1 MPLYCSQRHE
11 NPDSSRF
18 CHLCGE
24 RLQAP
29 VSVGVYAGLLLG
41 DRYQVVRELG
51 HGGFGRTYL
60 AEDQNRFNEPCV
72 LKEFAPQVQGTYA
85 LQKAEELFEREAGI
99 LYKLQHPQIPRF
111 RELFRATLPDRSR
124 LFLVQDYVEG
134 QTYRALLDTRK
145 LQGQRFNEAEATQLL
160 LQILPILDY
169 IHSLGVIHRDISPD
183 NLILRSADWLPV
195 LIDFGGVK
203 QVAATVASQFLAQS
217 VGSSASSPTRLGKI
231 GYAPDEQLQMG
242 IASPHSDLYALGVTI
257 LVLLTG
263 KEPPD
268 LLDSYTM
275 SWVWRQEVSLSPKL
289 SAILDRMLAQRPS
302 DRYQSVREVLHDLN
316 SYNVPIYTPP
326 ATPPVYPPPVQTNA
340 ATVAVARP
348 PAHPEA
354 AVSNYTAAPPPTYT
368 PPSRGNSFGFGKVLL
383 LLLVIAGAAA
393 GGWWLSN
400 RWLSDLADRTPAP
413 PNEQPIVTPNNEPPP
428 ASELSQEEQNRKQAL
443 GDRRR
448 NLSVDYQFFVRLVNQ
463 VFYAEHP
470 ELQGRQLSSGSED
483 ADLRAQWDQTAN
495 QLLDQLET
503 ISPEARSQMGKYD
516 RGDRDRW
523 RGIVNKLN
531 LSTRALYTLA
541 DAKFFRLFPEQ
552 QGQDFVNQPIGQ
564 VWHAIAADELKAVQA
579 KTSLEEIRI
588 EEGSFSQQVGR
599 TLAPGE
605 GKAYIA
611 RLSQNQLIRLSLQS
625 DQKTLLSIYPPTSS
639 QPPLLEN
646 SPETTWS
653 AQLAQDGYYEFV
665 VVSAASEP
673 VTFQLNLAVDNV
685 TSTPPRPV
693 SPSPSTSPS
702 PSPDSEPTPPAL

>member
-11 NPDSSRF
+11 NPDASRF

-24 RLQAP
+24 KLQAP

-41 DRYQVVRELG
+41 DRYRVVRELG

-60 AEDQNRFNEPCV
+60 AEDQNRFQEPCV

-145 LQGQRFNEAEATQLL
+145 LQGQRFNEAEVTQLL

-316 SYNVPIYTPP
+316 SYNVPVYAPP
-326 ATPPVYPPPVQTNA
+326 APAPVYPPPVQTPA

-348 PAHPEA
+348 PAQPE
-354 AVSNYTAAPPPTYT
+354 AVSNYTVAPPPAYA

-400 RWLSDLADRTPAP
+400 RWLGDLADPTPSGNP
-413 PNEQPIVTPNNEPPP
+413 TEQPIVAPNNEPPP

-470 ELQGRQLSSGSED
+470 ELQGRQLSAGTED
-483 ADLRAQWDQTAN
+483 ADLRAQWDQSAN
-495 QLLDQLET
+495 QLLDKLELVG
-503 ISPEARSQMGKYD
+503 PETRSQMGKYD

-523 RGIVNKLN
+523 RGILSGLN
-531 LSTRALYTLA
+531 LSSRALYTLA
-541 DAKFFRLFPEQ
+541 DAKFFQLFPEQ

-564 VWHAIAADELKAVQA
+564 LWHAIAADELKAVLA
-579 KTSLEEIRI
+579 KTSLEEIQFAK
-588 EEGSFSQQVGR
+588 GSFSQQVSG

-611 RLSQNQLIRLSLQS
+611 RLSQNQLIRLSLQA
-625 DQKTLLSIYPPTSS
+625 DQNTLLSIYPPTSS

-646 SPETTWS
+646 SAETTWS
-653 AQLAQDGYYEFV
+653 GKLAQDGYYEFV
-665 VVSAASEP
+665 VVSGASSP
-673 VTFQLNLAVDNV
+673 VTFQLSLAADNV
-685 TSTPPRPV
+685 ISTPPSPV
-693 SPSPSTSPS
+693 SAPPS
-702 PSPDSEPTPPAL
+702 PSPDSEPTPPAP

>member
-24 RLQAP
+24 KLQAP

-41 DRYQVVRELG
+41 DRYRVVRELG

-111 RELFRATLPDRSR
+111 RELFRAALPDRSR

-145 LQGQRFNEAEATQLL
+145 LQGQRFNEAEVTQLL

-203 QVAATVASQFLAQS
+203 QIAATVASQFLAQS
-217 VGSSASSPTRLGKI
+217 VGNGVSSPTRLGKI

-242 IASPHSDLYALGVTI
+242 VASPHSDLYALAVTI

-268 LLDSYTM
+268 LLDSYNM
-275 SWVWRQEVSLSPKL
+275 SWIWRQEVSLSPKL

-316 SYNVPIYTPP
+316 RYDVPVYAPP
-326 ATPPVYPPPVQTNA
+326 APAPVYPPPVQTTA
-340 ATVAVARP
+340 ATVAVGRP
-348 PAHPEA
+348 PAPPEA
-354 AVSNYTAAPPPTYT
+354 AVSNYTVAPPPAYA

-383 LLLVIAGAAA
+383 LLLVMAGAAT
-393 GGWWLSN
+393 GGWWLSSN
-400 RWLSDLADRTPAP
+400 WLGDLADRTPSAP
-413 PNEQPIVTPNNEPPP
+413 PNEQPVVVPNVEPPAAP
-428 ASELSQEEQNRKQAL
+428 ELSQEEQNRKEAL

-448 NLSVDYQFFVRLVNQ
+448 NLGVDYQFFVRLVNQ
-463 VFYAEHP
+463 VFYAQHS
-470 ELQGRQLSSGSED
+470 ELQNRQLSAGAED

-503 ISPEARSQMGKYD
+503 ISSEARSEMGKYD
-516 RGDRDRW
+516 RNDRDRW
-523 RGIVNKLN
+523 RGSVNKLN

-541 DAKFFRLFPEQ
+541 DAKFFQLFPDQ

-579 KTSLEEIRI
+579 GTSLEKVQFAQ
-588 EEGSFSQQVGR
+588 GSFSQEVSGA
-599 TLAPGE
+599 LAPGE
-605 GKAYIA
+605 GKAFIA
-611 RLSQNQLIRLSLQS
+611 QLSQNQLIRLSLQA

-653 AQLAQDGYYEFV
+653 GKLAQDGYYEFV
-665 VVSAASEP
+665 VVSAATAP
-673 VTFQLNLAVDNV
+673 VTFQLNLAADNV
-685 TSTPPRPV
+685 ISTPPSPV
-693 SPSPSTSPS
+693 SPPPSPS
-702 PSPDSEPTPPAL
+702 PSPDSEPTPPAP

>member
-24 RLQAP
+24 KLQAP
-29 VSVGVYAGLLLG
+29 VTVGVYAGLLLG
-41 DRYQVVRELG
+41 DRYRVVRELG

-111 RELFRATLPDRSR
+111 RELFRAALPDRSR

-145 LQGQRFNEAEATQLL
+145 LQGQRFNEAEVTQLL

-203 QVAATVASQFLAQS
+203 QIAATVASQFLAQS
-217 VGSSASSPTRLGKI
+217 VGNGVSSPTRLGKI

-242 IASPHSDLYALGVTI
+242 VASPHSDLYALAVTI

-268 LLDSYTM
+268 LLDSYNM
-275 SWVWRQEVSLSPKL
+275 SWTWRQEVSLSPKL

-302 DRYQSVREVLHDLN
+302 DRYQSVREVRHDLN
-316 SYNVPIYTPP
+316 RYDVPVYAPP
-326 ATPPVYPPPVQTNA
+326 APAPVYPPPVQTTA
-340 ATVAVARP
+340 ATVAVGRP
-348 PAHPEA
+348 PAPPEA
-354 AVSNYTAAPPPTYT
+354 AVSNYTVAPPPAYA

-383 LLLVIAGAAA
+383 LLLVMAGAAT
-393 GGWWLSN
+393 GGWWLSSN
-400 RWLSDLADRTPAP
+400 WLGDLADRTPSAP
-413 PNEQPIVTPNNEPPP
+413 PNEQPVVVPNVEPPAVP
-428 ASELSQEEQNRKQAL
+428 ELSQEEQNRKEAL

-448 NLSVDYQFFVRLVNQ
+448 NLGVDYQFFVRLVNQ
-463 VFYAEHP
+463 VFYAQHS
-470 ELQGRQLSSGSED
+470 ELQNRQLSAGAED
-483 ADLRAQWDQTAN
+483 ADLRTQWDQTAN
-495 QLLDQLET
+495 QLLDQLEN
-503 ISPEARSQMGKYD
+503 ISPEARSEMGKYD
-516 RGDRDRW
+516 RNDRDRW
-523 RGIVNKLN
+523 RGSVNKLN

-541 DAKFFRLFPEQ
+541 DAKFFQLFPDQ

-564 VWHAIAADELKAVQA
+564 VWHAIAADELKAVQEG
-579 KTSLEEIRI
+579 TSLEKVQFAP
-588 EEGSFSQQVGR
+588 GSFSQEVSG
-599 TLAPGE
+599 TLAPGK
-605 GKAYIA
+605 GKAFIA
-611 RLSQNQLIRLSLQS
+611 QLSQNQLIRLSLQA

-653 AQLAQDGYYEFV
+653 GKLAQDGYYEFV
-665 VVSAASEP
+665 VVSAATAP
-673 VTFQLNLAVDNV
+673 VTFQLNLAADNV
-685 TSTPPRPV
+685 ISTPPSPV
-693 SPSPSTSPS
+693 SPPPSPS
-702 PSPDSEPTPPAL
+702 PSPDSEPTPPAP